1 MLSSSEYTHEPAN
14 GPVLA
19 HGKTHVLVHVGGDV
33 LHSQGFGIGLARLQ
47 RVVAAKQVDLVLQQV
62 VIAADFLAVFG
73 KGHTDV
79 GLLNLGLVLVA
90 LVDEGRAGRGDGHH
104 DKAADQRRRA
114 HNERDATRQREV
126 LK

>member
-1 MLSSSEYTHEPAN
+1 MTFEAVQTIDDA
-14 GPVLA
+14 A
-19 HGKTHVLVHVGGDV
+19 
-33 LHSQGFGIGLARLQ
+33 ARFLQ
-47 RVVAAKQVDLVLQQV
+47 RLCPVDVVLLIKSCAQLDNGG
-62 VIAADFLAVFG
+62 DFLAVFG